1 MEKVTNPGN
10 KTVYR
15 IYDKATGKIRADLIC
30 LADETFDTEKDMI
43 IFDPMATWKKT
54 KISGGTYT
62 LRELLVPVFLKG
74 ECVYTSPSVMEI
86 RDICAKEKKTLW
98 SETMRLV
105 NPQEVYVDLSDKLYA
120 IKSRLLEEMGE
131 AAIE

>member
-1 MEKVTNPGN
+1 
-10 KTVYR
+10 
-15 IYDKATGKIRADLIC
+15 
-30 LADETFDTEKDMI
+30 
-43 IFDPMATWKKT
+43 
-54 KISGGTYT
+54 
-62 LRELLVPVFLKG
+62 
-74 ECVYTSPSVMEI
+74 MEI

>member
-1 MEKVTNPGN
+1 M
-10 KTVYR
+10 
-15 IYDKATGKIRADLIC
+15 IC
-30 LADETFDTEKDMI
+30 LADETFDTDRDMI

-54 KISGGTYT
+54 KIAGGTYA

-86 RDICAKEKKTLW
+86 RIYAKEKKTL

>member
-1 MEKVTNPGN
+1 MPAAP
-10 KTVYR
+10 
-15 IYDKATGKIRADLIC
+15 IHC
-30 LADETFDTEKDMI
+30 
-43 IFDPMATWKKT
+43 
-54 KISGGTYT
+54 
-62 LRELLVPVFLKG
+62 ELLVPVFLKG

-86 RDICAKEKKTLW
+86 RDICAKEKETLW